1 MTPVT
6 PVTPVTPEL
15 ANRLDHNLAAAN
27 QAAQAAANILDRAVA
42 ATVRSKT
49 NPRDLVTEWDERSE
63 TVIRAALAISTPTIP
78 IIGEEQGTASS
89 IDLDRDWYWLVDPID
104 GTVNFAHGLPMWAI
118 SIGLMHGRVAMAGVV
133 AAPAMDWWFSARQG
147 GGAHCRVRGVA
158 APMHVSAIG
167 QFDQAL
173 LATGFPYDLATS
185 ADNNLAA
192 WAHMQRTAAACRRV
206 GSASLDLCMVA
217 MGWFDGYWERKLK
230 PWDVAAG
237 AVIVSEAGGIVT
249 NTTGGLFDPHKAEIV
264 ASNGAIHRALIDQL
278 ALVPDPLER

>member
-1 MTPVT
+1 MTPD
-6 PVTPVTPEL
+6 L
-15 ANRLDHNLAAAN
+15 ANRLDHDLAAAD
-27 QAAQAAANILDRAVA
+27 QAARAAAKVLEHAVP

-49 NPRDLVTEWDERSE
+49 NPRDLVTEWDDHSE
-63 TVIRAALAISTPTIP
+63 TIIRAALAHSTPTIP
-78 IIGEEQGTASS
+78 IIGEEQGTARD

-133 AAPAMDWWFSARQG
+133 AAPAMGWWFSARQG
-147 GGAHCRVRGVA
+147 GGARSVVRGVEA
-158 APMHVSAIG
+158 AMRVSSIA

-192 WAHMQRTAAACRRV
+192 WEHMQRTATACRRV

-237 AVIVSEAGGIVT
+237 AVIVSEAGGCVT
-249 NTTGGLFDPHKAEIV
+249 NTTGGSFDPHKAEIV
-264 ASNGAIHRALIDQL
+264 ASNGAIHKALVDQL
-278 ALVPDPLER
+278 ALVPRSRER

>member
-1 MTPVT
+1 MTPDLT
-6 PVTPVTPEL
+6 
-15 ANRLDHNLAAAN
+15 NRLDLYLAAAN
-27 QAAQAAANILDRAVA
+27 HAAQAAASVLEHAVA

-49 NPRDLVTEWDERSE
+49 NPRDLVTEWDEHSE
-63 TVIRAALAISTPTIP
+63 TVIRAALAESTPTIP
-78 IIGEEQGTASS
+78 IIGEEQGAASA
-89 IDLDRDWYWLVDPID
+89 IDLDHDWYWLVDPID

-118 SIGLMHGRVAMAGVV
+118 SIGLMRGRVAMAGVV
-133 AAPAMDWWFSARQG
+133 AAPAMGWWFSARQG
-147 GGAHCRVRGVA
+147 GGAHSLVRGVA
-158 APMHVSAIG
+158 ASMRVSALA

-237 AVIVSEAGGIVT
+237 AIIVSEAGGCVT

-264 ASNGAIHRALIDQL
+264 ASNGAIHTALIDQL
-278 ALVPDPLER
+278 ALVPGPFER

>member
-1 MTPVT
+1 MT
-6 PVTPVTPEL
+6 L
-15 ANRLDHNLAAAN
+15 RQLDLDLMLAAAD
-27 QAAQAAANILDRAVA
+27 QAAHTAADVLENAVA

-63 TVIRAALAISTPTIP
+63 TVIRTALALATPAIP
-78 IIGEEQGTASS
+78 IIGEEQGSAAA
-89 IDLDRDWYWLVDPID
+89 IDLDHDWYWLVDPID

-118 SIGLMHGRVAMAGVV
+118 SIGLMHGRVALAGVV
-133 AAPAMDWWFSARQG
+133 AAPAMGWWFRARQG
-147 GGAHCRVRGVA
+147 GGASSVVRGVA
-158 APMHVSAIG
+158 AAMHVSSIS

-173 LATGFPYDLATS
+173 LATGFPYDIATS

-217 MGWFDGYWERKLK
+217 MGWFDGYWETKLK

-237 AVIVSEAGGIVT
+237 AVIVSEAGGCVT
-249 NTTGGLFDPHKAEIV
+249 NTTGGVFDPHKAEIV
-264 ASNGAIHRALIDQL
+264 ASNGAIHNALIDQL
-278 ALVPDPLER
+278 ALVPASSER

>member
-1 MTPVT
+1 M
-6 PVTPVTPEL
+6 TPEL
-15 ANRLDHNLAAAN
+15 AKRLDRALAAADL
-27 QAAQAAANILDRAVA
+27 AARAAANVLEHAVA

-63 TVIRAALAISTPTIP
+63 TVIRAALAQATPEIP
-78 IIGEEQGTASS
+78 IIGEEQGTRSD
-89 IDLDRDWYWLVDPID
+89 IDIDRDWYWLVDPID

-133 AAPAMDWWFSARQG
+133 AAPAMGWWFSARQG
-147 GGAHCRVRGVA
+147 GGAHSVVRGA
-158 APMHVSAIG
+158 AAMMNVSATT
-167 QFDQAL
+167 QLNQAL

-192 WAHMQRTAAACRRV
+192 WEHMQRTATACRRV

-237 AVIVSEAGGIVT
+237 AIIVAEAGGCVT
-249 NTTGGLFDPHKAEIV
+249 NTTGGSFDPHKAEIV
-264 ASNGAIHRALIDQL
+264 ASNGAIHKALVDQL
-278 ALVPDPLER
+278 ALVPGPRER